1 MEVVAVILLDTHV
14 LLWLLLEPQRLSSS
28 AAAAIRK
35 SVRTGGLAIA
45 SITLWELAMMIALGR
60 ITPRGT
66 PEAWLTE
73 LVERSGVVVKD
84 VTPAVATLAT
94 QFPHDFPADP
104 ADRLI
109 SATARA
115 EGMSLVTRDAKLRG
129 SPVLR
134 TVW

>member
-1 MEVVAVILLDTHV
+1 
-14 LLWLLLEPQRLSSS
+14 
-28 AAAAIRK
+28 
-35 SVRTGGLAIA
+35 
-45 SITLWELAMMIALGR
+45 MIALGR

-84 VTPAVATLAT
+84 ITAAVAAFAT
-94 QFPHDFPADP
+94 QFPDDFPADP

-109 SATARA
+109 AATARV
-115 EGMSLVTRDAKLRG
+115 EGLSLVTRDARLRG
-129 SPVLR
+129 SPILR

>member
-1 MEVVAVILLDTHV
+1 MILLDTHV
-14 LLWLLLEPQRLSSS
+14 LLWLLLEPKRLSAS

-35 SVRTGGLAIA
+35 SLVTGGIAIA

-66 PEAWLTE
+66 PEAWLSE

-84 VTPAVATLAT
+84 ITPAVATLAT
-94 QFPHDFPADP
+94 HFPPDFPADP

-109 SATARA
+109 AATARA